1 MHIEIFSLC
10 DAAAEYAG
18 KLSILGVFDTIWA
31 KQCPIAYPQCAI
43 ALRIRFTTI
52 ERGDHK
58 IVVHCVDLDGKHMI
72 PPAEGVVSIQFPD
85 DLGSAGTNFI
95 LNIQQLKLE
104 NFGEHAIRLAIDGRE
119 EAILPLFF
127 KKRD

>member
-10 DAAAEYAG
+10 DAATEYSG
-18 KLSILGVFDTIWA
+18 KLNILGVFDTIWA
-31 KQCPIAYPQCAI
+31 KQAPVVYPQCAV
-43 ALRIRFTTI
+43 ALRIRFTNI
-52 ERGDHK
+52 ERGEHK

-72 PPAEGVVSIQFPD
+72 QPAEGTINIQFPD
-85 DLGSAGTNFI
+85 DLISAGTNLI

-104 NFGEHAIRLAIDGRE
+104 NFGEHAIRLAVDGRE
-119 EAILPLFF
+119 EAVLPLFF